1 MQASCIDHLPTDW
14 GIEMWAKRTTSAATL
29 TTAAVLAFSGLSP
42 ATAAAH
48 SAGSATAKGRVPTV
62 VAHMSKSAIHLS
74 VGHTVHA
81 GRVQFHVVSSEG
93 GHTLQVLRLHKGYT
107 LRQAKADINKAFGG
121 DLDAIRRVDHRIG
134 WMGGAPARVDHPG
147 DFSINLP
154 RGDLILIDQ
163 NNPTFFRLHVFG
175 KTPARPRVPTTS
187 SITAFTYG
195 FGTSPSTL
203 PSSGWTRVG
212 NVSDQ
217 PHFVVM
223 QRVKDG
229 TTPKMV
235 RKFLKRHGLQ
245 GNPPWALKASTSTGV
260 ISPNHHQALRYDL
273 PAGKYLLA
281 CFWPDDET
289 GMPHIL
295 MGMWTLVRLA

>member
-1 MQASCIDHLPTDW
+1 MMGTQ
-14 GIEMWAKRTTSAATL
+14 MRAKRVTTVAAIS
-29 TTAAVLAFSGLSP
+29 AAVLSLSGLP
-42 ATAAAH
+42 NTAANATPA
-48 SAGSATAKGRVPTV
+48 AGKSRVPTV

-93 GHTLQVLRLHKGYT
+93 GHTLQVIRLHKGYT
-107 LRQAKADINKAFGG
+107 LKQAQADVNKAFRG
-121 DLDAIRRVDHRIG
+121 DLNAIRRVDHRIG

-163 NNPTFFRLHVFG
+163 NHPTFFRLHVFG
-175 KTPARPRVPTTS
+175 KAPARPRVPTTG

-195 FGTSPSTL
+195 FGTSSTL

-223 QRVKDG
+223 QRVKNG

-260 ISPNHHQALRYDL
+260 ISPNHHQAMRYDL

-295 MGMWTLVRLA
+295 MGMWKLVRLR

>member
-1 MQASCIDHLPTDW
+1 MTAV
-14 GIEMWAKRTTSAATL
+14 AATSAA
-29 TTAAVLAFSGLSP
+29 VLSLSGLPSTVAVAAPAAGKSP
-42 ATAAAH
+42 
-48 SAGSATAKGRVPTV
+48 VPTV

-74 VGHTVHA
+74 VGHTLHA

-107 LRQAKADINKAFGG
+107 LQQAKTDVNKAFGG
-121 DLDAIRRVDHRIG
+121 DLKAIRRVDNRIT
-134 WMGGAPARVDHPG
+134 WMGGAPARVGHPG
-147 DFSINLP
+147 DFSIKLP
-154 RGDLILIDQ
+154 HGDFVLIDQ

-175 KTPARPRVPTTS
+175 KAPARPRVPTTS
-187 SITAFTYG
+187 SITTFTYG
-195 FGTSPSTL
+195 FGTTPSTL

-229 TTPKMV
+229 TTPRMV
-235 RKFLKRHGLQ
+235 RKFLKKHGLQ

-260 ISPNHHQALRYDL
+260 ISPNHHQALRYSL
-273 PAGKYLLA
+273 PKGKYLLA

-295 MGMWTLVRLA
+295 MGMWDLVRLR

>member
-1 MQASCIDHLPTDW
+1 M
-14 GIEMWAKRTTSAATL
+14 TTVAVIS
-29 TTAAVLAFSGLSP
+29 AAVLSLSGLSNTA
-42 ATAAAH
+42 ATATPAAGKSH
-48 SAGSATAKGRVPTV
+48 VPTV

-81 GRVQFHVVSSEG
+81 GRVKFHVVSTQG
-93 GHTLQVLRLHKGYT
+93 GHTLQVVRLHKGYT
-107 LRQAKADINKAFGG
+107 LQQAKTDVNKAFRG
-121 DLDAIRRVDHRIG
+121 DLNAIRRVDHRIS

-147 DFSINLP
+147 DFSIRLP
-154 RGDLILIDQ
+154 HGDLVLIDQ

-175 KTPARPRVPTTS
+175 KAPARPRVPTTS
-187 SITAFTYG
+187 SITTFTYG
-195 FGTSPSTL
+195 FGTTPSAL

-223 QRVKDG
+223 QRVKNG

-235 RKFLKRHGLQ
+235 RKFLKQHGLH
-245 GNPPWALKASTSTGV
+245 GNPPWALKASTSSAV
-260 ISPNHHQALRYDL
+260 ISPQHHQALRYDL

-281 CFWPDDET
+281 CFWRDDET

-295 MGMWTLVRLA
+295 MGMWRLVRLV

>member
-1 MQASCIDHLPTDW
+1 MRANR
-14 GIEMWAKRTTSAATL
+14 ATSAAAVTA
-29 TTAAVLAFSGLSP
+29 AAVLSISGLS
-42 ATAAAH
+42 ATTAAAH
-48 SAGSATAKGRVPTV
+48 ATAPAAGKASHVPTV
-62 VAHMSKSAIHLS
+62 VAHMSKSTIHLS

-93 GHTLQVLRLHKGYT
+93 GHTLQVVRLHKGYT
-107 LRQAKADINKAFGG
+107 LKQAKTDVNKAFGG
-121 DLDAIRRVDHRIG
+121 DLDAIRRVDHKMT

-147 DFSINLP
+147 DFSINL
-154 RGDLILIDQ
+154 RAGHLILIDQ

-175 KTPARPRVPTTS
+175 TAPARPRIPTTG

-195 FGTSPSTL
+195 FGTSAAL
-203 PSSGWTRVG
+203 PASGWMRIG

-235 RKFLKRHGLQ
+235 RRTLKHGLR
-245 GNPPWALKASTSTGV
+245 GNPAWALKANTSTGV
-260 ISPNHHQALRYDL
+260 ISPHRTQALSTSL
-273 PAGKYLLA
+273 PRGKYLLA

-295 MGMWTLVRLA
+295 MGMWKLVWLK